1 MISYPPRAQ
10 LSDTLLV
17 NGQQSTR
24 SIQELHR
31 AGRGERNHPVTPTE
45 PQSSS
50 SLVDSLLHSDKDTL
64 HASSPWSIGSPL
76 SGSTLCP
83 TPQSSQFEYDGI
95 GRDWK
100 PYPGPRH
107 APSSSGTTAPTSY
120 TVETWHP
127 IDDAGRIRK
136 WKSHL
141 YRLSP
146 FTTLISMVA
155 YFLYY
160 TYRIHCTLDAQR
172 AFNQV
177 YIMAWIFISA
187 EGCVACECSRAF
199 VSCLEL
205 RSNSPDYFPPVL
217 PDAIY
222 SPTTSSQAAS
232 PRGKW
237 SYY

>member
-1 MISYPPRAQ
+1 MISYPPRA
-10 LSDTLLV
+10 LLRDTLLV

-24 SIQELHR
+24 SIQALHR
-31 AGRGERNHPVTPTE
+31 AGQEERDRPVTSTE

-50 SLVDSLLHSDKDTL
+50 SLIDSLLHSDKNTP
-64 HASSPWSIGSPL
+64 HVSSPWSIGSPL

-95 GRDWK
+95 SSDRN
-100 PYPGPRH
+100 PYHGARN
-107 APSSSGTTAPTSY
+107 APSCSRTTAPTSY

-160 TYRIHCTLDAQR
+160 TYRIHCTL
-172 AFNQV
+172 
-177 YIMAWIFISA
+177 
-187 EGCVACECSRAF
+187 
-199 VSCLEL
+199 
-205 RSNSPDYFPPVL
+205 
-217 PDAIY
+217 
-222 SPTTSSQAAS
+222 
-232 PRGKW
+232 
-237 SYY
+237 